1 MNSYTITIE
10 VDDQT
15 PLTGDDV
22 DRIHDEL
29 EAFSPALGNSI
40 RGFRSATV
48 SAPGETLRQAIA
60 SAVAVVEAAF
70 GASAIV
76 VEAMI
81 ETEFDIRQ
89 GWERVPDLVSIT
101 EAAELLGVSRQRV
114 LQRINEKTLPGTKV
128 GRDYLIPRAAVTTK
142 QETGDQSHA

>member
-15 PLTGDDV
+15 ALAADDV

-29 EAFSPALGNSI
+29 ADFSPALGNSV

-48 SAPGETLRQAIA
+48 NVAGETLRQAVA
-60 SAVAVVEAAF
+60 AAVAVVEAAF
-70 GASAIV
+70 GAPALV
-76 VEAMI
+76 VDAMTD
-81 ETEFDIRQ
+81 TEFDIRQ
-89 GWERVPDLVSIT
+89 GWERVPDLVGVT

-114 LQRINEKTLPGTKV
+114 LQRINVGTLPGTKV
-128 GRDYLIPRAAVTTK
+128 GRDYLIPRAAVTAK
-142 QETGDQSHA
+142 QETGAQSHA